1 VGKVWVLDTETKGTG
16 AQMVPLE
23 KVLRKP
29 EPAPA
34 RRRRRRRSSRPTEAP
49 QPRPPLRFKVVDAM
63 TREVLADDADA
74 CTTMELLGRLRSVVD
89 VSISVWEPN
98 SERWRQLTLGERQA
112 VWRHRRPG
120 PSPFGEAPDF
130 AIARPEAEN

>member
-23 KVLRKP
+23 KVLRAP
-29 EPAPA
+29 EPAPEPRPRK
-34 RRRRRRRSSRPTEAP
+34 RRRRASRPADAP
-49 QPRPPLRFKVVDAM
+49 ERREHLRFKVVDAM

-74 CTTMELLGRLRSVVD
+74 ATTMELLRKLRSVVD

-98 SERWRQLTLGERQA
+98 AERWRQLTLGERQA
-112 VWRHRRPG
+112 VWRLR
-120 PSPFGEAPDF
+120 ETA
-130 AIARPEAEN
+130 A

>member
-1 VGKVWVLDTETKGTG
+1 VGKIWVLDTETKGTG

-23 KVLRKP
+23 KVLRQP

-34 RRRRRRRSSRPTEAP
+34 PKRRRRRSSRPAEAP
-49 QPRPPLRFKVVDAM
+49 APRPPLRFKVVDAM

-74 CTTMELLGRLRSVVD
+74 RTTMDLLRTLRSVVD

-112 VWRHRRPG
+112 VWRLRDAG
-120 PSPFGEAPDF
+120 
-130 AIARPEAEN
+130 

>member
-23 KVLRKP
+23 KVLRAP
-29 EPAPA
+29 EPAPEPRSRN
-34 RRRRRRRSSRPTEAP
+34 RRRRARRSAETPDRRE
-49 QPRPPLRFKVVDAM
+49 PLRFKVVDAV

-74 CTTMELLGRLRSVVD
+74 RTTMELLGRLRSVVD

-98 SERWRQLTLGERQA
+98 AERWRQLTLGERQA
-112 VWRHRRPG
+112 VWRLR
-120 PSPFGEAPDF
+120 EAG
-130 AIARPEAEN
+130 

>member
-23 KVLRKP
+23 NVLRAS
-29 EPAPA
+29 EPAPEPRCRK
-34 RRRRRRRSSRPTEAP
+34 RRRPASRPTAAP
-49 QPRPPLRFKVVDAM
+49 ERRGPLRFKVVDAM

-74 CTTMELLGRLRSVVD
+74 ATTMELLGKLRSVVD

-98 SERWRQLTLGERQA
+98 AARWRQLTLGERQA
-112 VWRHRRPG
+112 VWRLR
-120 PSPFGEAPDF
+120 ETA
-130 AIARPEAEN
+130 A